1 MAGFAMKGWSLPAPG
16 GHWSAVGVTGIGRS
30 VGDNIPTVLP
40 RSPVP
45 PGLQIS
51 IIDQIGTKRRSSIA
65 EYKIRR
71 LLIHQKRQPTF
82 WSCTNQI
89 NYATVV
95 KILVIMQTTVI
106 LYTSG
111 PITQKRVL

>member
-1 MAGFAMKGWSLPAPG
+1 MAGFAMRGWSLPAPG
-16 GHWSAVGVTGIGRS
+16 GHRSTVGVTGIGRS

-65 EYKIRR
+65 
-71 LLIHQKRQPTF
+71 
-82 WSCTNQI
+82 
-89 NYATVV
+89 
-95 KILVIMQTTVI
+95 
-106 LYTSG
+106 
-111 PITQKRVL
+111 